1 MKTYLLCLRKNEFKG
16 LQAEITIS
24 DVAAPFGLD
33 SENCKNFNDAESFFR
48 CLSEILEN
56 PSQVILAVDTEIFLT
71 TKKLLCSVLSLNC
84 VPGGVISDLAAP
96 DAPDRE
102 SHCLVPQNSKI
113 FPTEDGLFSGFA
125 VEKDK
130 SNIIFLPLDNKRT
143 SQCIESFYDFLNGTT
158 EAEPVKETTDN
169 DLPAAMNSI
178 SESAVDACRILRDMG
193 FTAALSVSP
202 AAEKLCS
209 LLPSM
214 EEIKFL
220 SSALERKNST
230 PKNYAANL
238 AKDALQRSG
247 AKIGASIT
255 NAFKVQS
262 NGETKIFV
270 CVAVADSE
278 AAKVKKIYAQPGES
292 ALSLTACALDAVL
305 DMIKGQA
312 VRGKTILTE
321 ENRKEI
327 SNPSPSV
334 AKGTRKK
341 LLIGTACAGAAAL
354 ALCLGVAVGGIFINP
369 SEIPVSTNSGNSTEE
384 SDKNSNSSS
393 NSSKNFWDF
402 LFSSSDDDED
412 TEDNDTDSNN
422 PDNSDQSGGSHSS
435 GGTSSSGET
444 SANPGTEQGTNP
456 SEPGSESG
464 GTSTEQPSGE
474 NPTEPK
480 PTEPT
485 TEGGTEPT
493 EKPTEEQP
501 SETEPTETT
510 EPTAP
515 PTDPVTPPTEP
526 STEEDTAPTAE
537 IISEAAAE

>member
-24 DVAAPFGLD
+24 DVVTPLGLD
-33 SENCKNFNDAESFFR
+33 GENCKNFNDAESFFR
-48 CLSEILEN
+48 CLSEIIEN
-56 PSQVILAVDTEIFLT
+56 PSQVILAVDTDVFLN
-71 TKKLLCSVLSLNC
+71 TKKLLCSALDLNC
-84 VPGGVISDLAAP
+84 ISSSIISELVSS

-102 SHCLVPQNSKI
+102 LQCSVPADAAI

-125 VEKDK
+125 VKK
-130 SNIIFLPLDNKRT
+130 GNCSIIMLPLDNIRT
-143 SQCIESFYDFLNGTT
+143 SQCIDSFYDFLNGTT
-158 EAEPVKETTDN
+158 EAEPVKETADN

-178 SESAVDACRILRDMG
+178 SESAVDACRILKDMG
-193 FTAALSVSP
+193 FTATLSVSP
-202 AAEKLCS
+202 AAEKLCK

-247 AKIGASIT
+247 TKIGASIT

-384 SDKNSNSSS
+384 SDKSSNSSS

-402 LFSSSDDDED
+402 LFSSSNDDED
-412 TEDNDTDSNN
+412 TEDNDTGSNN
-422 PDNSDQSGGSHSS
+422 PDNSDQSDGTHSFGS
-435 GGTSSSGET
+435 TSSSGET

-464 GTSTEQPSGE
+464 ETPTEQPSGE
-474 NPTEPK
+474 NPTEPQ

-501 SETEPTETT
+501 SETEPT

>member
-71 TKKLLCSVLSLNC
+71 TKKLLCSALSLNC

-102 SHCLVPQNSKI
+102 SHCLVPENSKI

-402 LFSSSDDDED
+402 LFSSSGDDED
-412 TEDNDTDSNN
+412 TEDNDTGSNN

-435 GGTSSSGET
+435 GGTSSNGET

>member
-102 SHCLVPQNSKI
+102 SHCLVPENSKI

-412 TEDNDTDSNN
+412 TEDNDTGSNN

-480 PTEPT
+480 PTVPT

>member
-143 SQCIESFYDFLNGTT
+143 SQCIDSFYDFLNGTT

-412 TEDNDTDSNN
+412 TEDNDTGSNN

-435 GGTSSSGET
+435 GSTSSSGET

>member
-1 MKTYLLCLRKNEFKG
+1 
-16 LQAEITIS
+16 
-24 DVAAPFGLD
+24 
-33 SENCKNFNDAESFFR
+33 
-48 CLSEILEN
+48 
-56 PSQVILAVDTEIFLT
+56 
-71 TKKLLCSVLSLNC
+71 
-84 VPGGVISDLAAP
+84 
-96 DAPDRE
+96 
-102 SHCLVPQNSKI
+102 
-113 FPTEDGLFSGFA
+113 
-125 VEKDK
+125 
-130 SNIIFLPLDNKRT
+130 
-143 SQCIESFYDFLNGTT
+143 
-158 EAEPVKETTDN
+158 
-169 DLPAAMNSI
+169 MNSI

-238 AKDALQRSG
+238 AKDALQRSD

-369 SEIPVSTNSGNSTEE
+369 SEIPVSTNSGISTEE

-402 LFSSSDDDED
+402 LFSSSNDDED
-412 TEDNDTDSNN
+412 IQDNDTDSNN

>member
-84 VPGGVISDLAAP
+84 VSGGVILDLAAP

-102 SHCLVPQNSKI
+102 SHCLVPENSKI

-143 SQCIESFYDFLNGTT
+143 SQCIDSFYDFLNGTT
-158 EAEPVKETTDN
+158 EAEPVKEATDN

-369 SEIPVSTNSGNSTEE
+369 SEIPVSTNSGNSMEE

-412 TEDNDTDSNN
+412 TQDNDTGSNN
-422 PDNSDQSGGSHSS
+422 PDNSDQSDGIHSS
-435 GGTSSSGET
+435 GSTSSSGEA

-456 SEPGSESG
+456 NGPGSENG
-464 GTSTEQPSGE
+464 ETPTEQPSGE

>member
-369 SEIPVSTNSGNSTEE
+369 S
-384 SDKNSNSSS
+384 
-393 NSSKNFWDF
+393 
-402 LFSSSDDDED
+402 
-412 TEDNDTDSNN
+412 
-422 PDNSDQSGGSHSS
+422 
-435 GGTSSSGET
+435 
-444 SANPGTEQGTNP
+444 
-456 SEPGSESG
+456 
-464 GTSTEQPSGE
+464 
-474 NPTEPK
+474 
-480 PTEPT
+480 
-485 TEGGTEPT
+485 
-493 EKPTEEQP
+493 
-501 SETEPTETT
+501 
-510 EPTAP
+510 
-515 PTDPVTPPTEP
+515 
-526 STEEDTAPTAE
+526 
-537 IISEAAAE
+537 